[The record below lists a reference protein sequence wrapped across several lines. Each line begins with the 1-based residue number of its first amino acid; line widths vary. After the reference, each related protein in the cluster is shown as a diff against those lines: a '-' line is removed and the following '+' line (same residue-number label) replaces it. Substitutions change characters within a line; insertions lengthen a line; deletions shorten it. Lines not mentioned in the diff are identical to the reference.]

1 MAVSTQII
9 QDNDRYAVVK
19 ITNDGASDESS
30 AKVVKVDASAL
41 SGAPTNV
48 KIQKIMADV
57 MPTTGIVYIYYD
69 GATDALA
76 WIANSHTDVKDFT
89 DDGPIPNNATTP
101 TGDILIQT
109 SAASISYSILLKVV
123 KGS

>member
-48 KIQKIMADV
+48 KIQKITADV
-57 MPTTGIVYIYYD
+57 MPTSGIVYIYYD
-69 GATDALA
+69 GSTDALA

-109 SAASISYSILLKVV
+109 NAASISYSIMMKVV